1 MIKKR
6 LVLTFPSNMVDQ
18 PITYQ
23 LVKKYDLIV
32 NILRARITPQESGK
46 LTVEVS
52 GSRKNVDRGLKF
64 LSELGIGVW
73 LLAQGV
79 RWHETRC
86 IECTACTSICP
97 TGALSVSRPDMR
109 VSFDKAKCIACE
121 ICIPACPYAAI
132 EVEPEAAG

>member
-6 LVLTFPSNMVDQ
+6 LVLNFPSNMVDQ

-23 LVKKYDLIV
+23 LVKKYDLMV
-32 NILRARITPQESGK
+32 NILRAQITPQERGK
-46 LTVEVS
+46 LTIEVS
-52 GSRKNVDRGLKF
+52 GSRKNLDLGLKF
-64 LSELGIGVW
+64 LSELGVDIR

-86 IECTACTSICP
+86 IECTACATICP
-97 TGALSVSRPDMR
+97 TGALSVSRPEMR
-109 VSFDKAKCIACE
+109 FSFDKAKCIACE
-121 ICIPACPYAAI
+121 ICIPACPYAAL